1 MSADAPI
8 LFFDLKTQAKRLRA
22 GIERRLAAV
31 LDHGQYI
38 GGPEVEELERRLCE
52 LTGAKHCVAV
62 ASGTDALV
70 MALMGEEVGAKD
82 AVFIPAFTYNATANA
97 VLLAG
102 AVPVFVDVNEKT
114 ANMDPDDLRARIAEV
129 KRQGKLRPRAVV
141 PVDLYGLPADYA
153 AINAIAREHGM
164 AVLGDAAQS
173 LGGALSG
180 RNVGALC
187 DMTATSFYPSKTL
200 GAYGD
205 GGAMFTDDAARAS
218 RWRSIRWHGTDEAK
232 KESVRV
238 GVNGRLDSM
247 QCAVLIAKL
256 GIFEEEM
263 SARRRLAARYR
274 ARLNGRVAMPEA
286 QPGAQSAF
294 GLFTVYV
301 DNRDAVMAKMKEQG
315 VPTSIYYSMPL
326 HRHRAFAR
334 FAPEGGLPG
343 AERLAARVLSLP
355 FHPYLTGA
363 QIGRVCEALNASL

>member
-1 MSADAPI
+1 MAADAPI

-22 GIERRLAAV
+22 EIERRLMAV

-70 MALMGEEVGAKD
+70 MGLMGEEVRQGD

-102 AVPVFVDVNEKT
+102 AVPVFVDVDPKT
-114 ANMDPDDLRARIAEV
+114 ANMDPRDLRTRVEQV
-129 KRQGKLRPRAVV
+129 KREGKLRPHAVI

-164 AVLGDAAQS
+164 LVLGDAAQS
-173 LGGALSG
+173 LGGALDG
-180 RNVGALC
+180 RHVGALC
-187 DMTATSFYPSKTL
+187 DMTTTSFYPSKTL
-200 GAYGD
+200 GGYGD
-205 GGAMFTDDAARAS
+205 GGAMFTDDAARAA

-232 KESVRV
+232 KESIRV

-247 QCAVLIAKL
+247 QCAVLLAKL
-256 GIFEEEM
+256 GIFGEEM
-263 SARRRLAARYR
+263 AARKRLAARYR
-274 ARLNGRVAMPEA
+274 ARLNGRVEMPEA
-286 QPGAQSAF
+286 QKGAESAW

-301 DNRDAVMAKMKEQG
+301 DGRDRVMAALKEKG
-315 VPTSIYYSMPL
+315 VPTSIYYNIPL
-326 HRHRAFAR
+326 HRHRAFAPY
-334 FAPEGGLPG
+334 APAGGLPN
-343 AERLAARVLSLP
+343 AEKLAARVMSLP
-355 FHPYLTGA
+355 FHPYLSDA
-363 QIGRVCEALNASL
+363 QIDRVCEALNEAL